1 MADYYIQINANTG
14 GATDPPVGS
23 PTYPAGTD
31 ATVTITPASGY
42 RVQCVSVDGVAQG
55 ALLSYTFTNLQANHT
70 LDVTFL
76 LVDYI
81 NHIADAIVT
90 VLRTINGHAGGYTV
104 DFTNA
109 QIERAPT
116 LLDWMSVK
124 RPYLGVRFDE
134 ITEQEPLT
142 YGQFRVSGNFV
153 VGFLIDMGSQSIDRA
168 APERLAAI
176 YAQDIMRA
184 IALDVNLGHVLDNG
198 AAYPSGVTV
207 SQDPQLGMFMAYGSV
222 TIAATWGWQA

>member
-1 MADYYIQINANTG
+1 MATFTITATAGTG
-14 GATDPPVGS
+14 G
-23 PTYPAGTD
+23 
-31 ATVTITPASGY
+31 TVTPSGAVVVTQGDAQAFTIVPASGY
-42 RVQCVSVDGVAQG
+42 RVLCVSVDGVSQG
-55 ALLSYTFTNLQANHT
+55 SLLTYTFTNVQADHT

-90 VLRTINGHAGGYTV
+90 ALRTINGPAGGYTV

-116 LLDWMSVK
+116 LLDWTTVK

-134 ITEQEPLT
+134 ITGQEPLT
-142 YGQFRVSGNFV
+142 YGQYRVSGNFV
-153 VGFLIDMGSQSIDRA
+153 IGFLIDMGSQPIDRA
-168 APERLAAI
+168 APERLGAI

-198 AAYPSGVTV
+198 VAYPAGVTV

-222 TIAATWGWQA
+222 TVAATWSWQA